1 MTKKGNK
8 KPLLSGTLVGT
19 DSKGLCSAEA
29 DQHRDRITR
38 FGSLKHRARLQENYL
53 WTLANYDNPTQE
65 SQQAI
70 KSASKLKE
78 CGNFLFFKNYY
89 TIDQVKL
96 TKFNACSQHL
106 LCPFC
111 AGIRASKS
119 MQRYSERINQVLN
132 ENKKLKPVLITF
144 TVKNGENLEERFHH
158 LMTSFRM
165 LLDRRRDALKK
176 GRGYNEFCK
185 VNGAMYSYENTYNEK
200 TNEWHPHLHMF
211 ALLDDWVDQEKLSD
225 TWYDITG
232 DSMIVDIRRVKKSKG
247 KGLSEAI
254 AEVCKYALKFG
265 DMTVQKTWDA
275 YRVLKGK
282 RLTGSLGCLWG
293 VKIPDSMLDEPINDD
308 LPYLEMLYKFVY
320 GKKSYYDLVMT
331 RQIEPQAKTRLS
343 EEEELRTNDRSD
355 RSLQPKA
362 QVCTAGGRGC
372 ATSHTTPSVV
382 HTYRS
387 KKQHWQVSP
396 AVRCRTYTRIRQWDG
411 FLYHFD
417 LSEYLINWLEKKL
430 EPC

>member
-1 MTKKGNK
+1 MTKTANK
-8 KPLLSGTLVGT
+8 KAHNSNTLAGGELQALQST
-19 DSKGLCSAEA
+19 DV

-38 FGSLKHRARLQENYL
+38 FGSLKHRAKLQEDYL
-53 WTLANYDNPTQE
+53 WTLANYEKPTEE

-70 KSASKLKE
+70 KSASKLQE
-78 CGNFLFFKNYY
+78 CGNYLFFKNYY
-89 TIDQVKL
+89 TVDQVKL

-119 MQRYSERINQVLN
+119 MQRYYERIVQVLK

-158 LMTSFRM
+158 LMTSFRT
-165 LLDRRRDALKK
+165 LLDRRRDYKKK
-176 GRGYNEFCK
+176 GWGYNEFCK

-200 TNEWHPHLHMF
+200 TGEWHPHLHIF
-211 ALLDDWVDQEKLSD
+211 ALLDDWIDQEALSA
-225 TWYDITG
+225 TWHDITG
-232 DSMIVDIRRVKKSKG
+232 DSMIVDIRRVKKTKG
-247 KGLSEAI
+247 QGYTKAI
-254 AEVCKYALKFG
+254 AEVCKYALKFS
-265 DMTVQKTWDA
+265 DLTVQHTWQA

-282 RLTGSLGCLWG
+282 RLTGSLGSLWG

-331 RQIEPQAKTRLS
+331 RLVEPETKTRAS
-343 EEEELRTNDRSD
+343 EDEYSTDRHESTGV
-355 RSLQPKA
+355 A
-362 QVCTAGGRGC
+362 QVQTVDSFKR
-372 ATSHTTPSVV
+372 
-382 HTYRS
+382 
-387 KKQHWQVSP
+387 KKQHWQLP
-396 AVRCRTYTRIRQWDG
+396 PTTRFRTYKRIRQWDG

-417 LSEYLINWLEKKL
+417 LIEYLIKWLEKKL